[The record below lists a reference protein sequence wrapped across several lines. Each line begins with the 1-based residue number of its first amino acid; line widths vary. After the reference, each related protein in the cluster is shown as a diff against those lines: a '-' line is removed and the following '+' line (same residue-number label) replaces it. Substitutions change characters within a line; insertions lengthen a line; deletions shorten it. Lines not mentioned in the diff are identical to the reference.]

1 MIDVD
6 HFKSLLLRQRQA
18 LHDIAASGAQGAE
31 TVELDQTRVGRVSR
45 MDALQQQAM
54 SQEALR
60 RRQIALQ
67 NINDALARIETG
79 DYGYCVDCGEDI
91 AEGRLEID
99 PAGPLCV
106 NCARKLELVPRRA
119 P

>member
-1 MIDVD
+1 MIDVTR
-6 HFKSLLLRQRQA
+6 FKSLLLDERRI
-18 LHDIAASGAQGAE
+18 LRDIASSGEQGAQ

-54 SQEALR
+54 SQESMR
-60 RRQIALQ
+60 RRQIALR
-67 NINDALARIETG
+67 NIESALARIESG
-79 DYGYCVDCGEDI
+79 DYGYCIDCGEDI

-106 NCARKLELVPRRA
+106 NCARKLEG
-119 P
+119 